1 MPLPVSPSGG
11 RFRTVALVVAAAS
24 FAVAS
29 WCAPASAATVSSNGP
44 VVSVRDETGTA
55 NDLAITV
62 AGSTVT
68 VVDTRTAPNPGAGC
82 SRSAPDRVT
91 CTVAGLASLSVDAG
105 AGDDTVTVTG
115 TVPAT
120 IADGP
125 GDDRMT
131 GGGGDDVFAM
141 GTGADVVSGG
151 AGSDTADYSAR
162 THAVSAK
169 PDGVADDGE
178 TGEHDNVGTD
188 VENLLGGNGADSLS
202 GSGTANS
209 LDGGRGADTLSGRGG
224 TDTVTYASRTAP
236 VTVSIDGVANDG
248 SSLDGAANARDNVAL
263 DIENLVGGR
272 AGDSLTGSAGVNRLI
287 GGPGADIMRGLDGDD
302 ILLANDGEADVELNC
317 DGGAGDSATVDPIDP
332 PSIGCET
339 IK

>member
-1 MPLPVSPSGG
+1 MARTPRPWAAAAVSGGAVSGLSWSSARLELPSPPNALVTSNTSSTSTTSTPATAPSSRRMPLPVSPSGG

-68 VVDTRTAPNPGAGC
+68 VVDTRAAPNPGAGC

-141 GTGADVVSGG
+141 GTGADVVAGG

-178 TGEHDNVGTD
+178 TGENDNVGTD
-188 VENLLGGNGADSLS
+188 VENLAGGAADDHLTGSDGPNALSGNG
-202 GSGTANS
+202 GS
-209 LDGGRGADTLSGRGG
+209 DT
-224 TDTVTYASRTAP
+224 
-236 VTVSIDGVANDG
+236 
-248 SSLDGAANARDNVAL
+248 LDGADGNDVL
-263 DIENLVGGR
+263 DGS
-272 AGDSLTGSAGVNRLI
+272 AGNDSLTGGSGDDSLN
-287 GGPGADIMRGLDGDD
+287 GSDGADRLHGRS
-302 ILLANDGEADVELNC
+302 EERR
-317 DGGAGDSATVDPIDP
+317 
-332 PSIGCET
+332 
-339 IK
+339 